1 MKKTYKENK
10 ECASDTKRSE
20 GGHIFG
26 LQGESQF
33 EDILEAI

>member
-10 ECASDTKRSE
+10 ECASDTKRSK

-26 LQGESQF
+26 LQGKFQF
-33 EDILEAI
+33 ERILEAI